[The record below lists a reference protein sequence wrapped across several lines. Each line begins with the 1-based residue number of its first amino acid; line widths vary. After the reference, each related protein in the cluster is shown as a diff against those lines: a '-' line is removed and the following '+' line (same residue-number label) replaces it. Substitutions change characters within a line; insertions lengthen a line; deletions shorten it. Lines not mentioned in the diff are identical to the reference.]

1 LGIVILSLL
10 GRQTG
15 LLDPFLFIVISGF
28 GLYLPYIAI
37 HATVFERLIAYTR
50 EKATIGYLMYVA
62 DAVSYAAL
70 VGVFLL
76 KNFGKADAAQ
86 VLPFFLG
93 LSWLV
98 AIAGI
103 LMLIPTAKFF
113 SARGR
118 NS

>member
-1 LGIVILSLL
+1 MVILALL
-10 GRQTG
+10 AFKAGMIS
-15 LLDPFLFIVISGF
+15 PFAFIVIIGF

-76 KNFGKADAAQ
+76 KNFGKTEASF
-86 VLPFFLG
+86 VLPFFVG

-98 AIAGI
+98 AISGI
-103 LMLIPTAKFF
+103 LMLIPTSRFFAAK
-113 SARGR
+113 GR
-118 NS
+118 AK